1 MSINV
6 PVPTEY
12 EPVNPNLT
20 LIPDPPSDVFAR
32 WRGHAQQ
39 WLAGAELSVTEALV
53 KARRDS
59 LILHIP
65 HAIEERFDCLAALLA
80 PGASWEEEEPAL
92 RDVLFDYARFFPL
105 RDALIHGLARIEPL
119 VEGGFVV
126 RLYTI
131 DRMGRERRET
141 LFQDEL
147 EPSANELRDESRLVR
162 DMVRKL
168 LDSLP
173 EAVEL
178 PDPDPEPK
186 PRTGLDLGPAP
197 ELEPEPDLEPEID
210 LNPEPEPKV
219 DLEPEPEPR
228 PHSNYRAV

>member
-12 EPVNPNLT
+12 EPINPALA
-20 LIPDPPSDVFAR
+20 LVPDPPSDIFAR

-39 WLAGAELSVTEALV
+39 WLAGAELAVTEALV
-53 KARRDS
+53 KARRDN

-65 HAIEERFDCLAALLA
+65 QAIEERFDCLAALLA
-80 PGASWEEEEPAL
+80 PGASWEEKEPAL
-92 RDVLFDYARFFPL
+92 RDVLFDYARFFGL
-105 RDALIHGLARIEPL
+105 REALIHGLARIEPL

-131 DRMGRERRET
+131 DRMGRESRET

-147 EPSANELRDESRLVR
+147 ETSADELREESRLVR
-162 DMVRKL
+162 DMVRKM

-173 EAVEL
+173 ATVEL
-178 PDPDPEPK
+178 P
-186 PRTGLDLGPAP
+186 
-197 ELEPEPDLEPEID
+197 
-210 LNPEPEPKV
+210 
-219 DLEPEPEPR
+219 EPEPEPR
-228 PHSNYRAV
+228 PEVNLEPEPDLQPEPYLEPELAPEPESEQPPRPNSSYRTV